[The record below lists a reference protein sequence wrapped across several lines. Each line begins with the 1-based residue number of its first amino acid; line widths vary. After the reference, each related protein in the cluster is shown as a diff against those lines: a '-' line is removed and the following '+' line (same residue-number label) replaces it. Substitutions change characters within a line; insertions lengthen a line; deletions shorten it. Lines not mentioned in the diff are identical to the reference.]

1 MSGMMLMISGR
12 SVGGNS
18 LITLD
23 FNFSFGHPARVHR
36 PTPSRK
42 YLLPPLGMQGN
53 SPRSWP
59 DNSHPD
65 GVGKEKVLLVRA
77 IDSNSSP
84 KEGALAFHAGA
95 LGGVSPSLR
104 SGKTGG
110 CRERA
115 FSATCVTVGIAMGLL
130 LTLAS
135 FTLAG
140 VGGQAEQV
148 PVPGKAAG
156 VSTGGSLPSASI
168 TIPVRSELSPGPVAQ
183 ATESTGAASESQGEL
198 PSVESSSGIDSAE
211 TDLAGQRGTSSSEQ
225 GNDTDTERGKEGQSN
240 QGRTDSGNLSSAGE
254 ESGNQGQSGG
264 GNVKQAESSSPAES
278 PTSSEKPGSSVP
290 NARRTPAAD
299 VPVNQPA
306 TPGPGGLKA
315 EPSAEG
321 PYLLRYRFHPG
332 EEVRWEVLQQA
343 RVKTTV
349 GGTTQVAESVTQSV
363 KLWRIRECHPDG
375 TVTFDHLV
383 ESVEMW
389 QKLTGR
395 EEVRYSSR
403 SPGDPPRGFEAIAA
417 SLNVPL
423 ATVTMDARGQIL
435 KRVRHPVKTPVDT
448 EPLMTIL
455 LPEEP
460 VLPGASW
467 SFPYEVE
474 IPLENGTLKVV
485 KAIEIYKL
493 REVKSGVATI
503 EIATKVLTPINDP
516 RLEAKLVQREREGV
530 AQFDIEAGRLI
541 RQQIELDRRVTGFSG
556 PASLLQY
563 SGRLTESF
571 LSART
576 ETARVPAATPSPR

>member
-12 SVGGNS
+12 TTEGISWRS
-18 LITLD
+18 LD
-23 FNFSFGHPARVHR
+23 FNFSFGHPGRVHW
-36 PTPSRK
+36 PTPSRNG
-42 YLLPPLGMQGN
+42 LLTLLSKHGN

-59 DNSHPD
+59 NNSHPH
-65 GVGKEKVLLVRA
+65 GGGKGKVLSVRS
-77 IDSNSSP
+77 IERSYSP
-84 KEGALAFHAGA
+84 KEG
-95 LGGVSPSLR
+95 
-104 SGKTGG
+104 GG
-110 CRERA
+110 CFRAGGSGEVAPALPSWKSGGSWERA
-115 FSATCVTVGIAMGLL
+115 FSATCVTIGIAMGLL

-140 VGGQAEQV
+140 VGGQAEGV
-148 PVPGKAAG
+148 LIPAKATGVYAG
-156 VSTGGSLPSASI
+156 AVLPSASMRV
-168 TIPVRSELSPGPVAQ
+168 PVRSEPSPGGVAQ
-183 ATESTGAASESQGEL
+183 ATESTEVAGEGQGEL
-198 PSVESSSGIDSAE
+198 PSAERSSGVDSPE
-211 TDLAGQRGTSSSEQ
+211 TDLGKDSGKFSSEQ
-225 GNDTDTERGKEGQSN
+225 GNQSDTDAGKEGHSV
-240 QGRTDSGNLSSAGE
+240 QGQTDSGNFSSAGE
-254 ESGNQGQSGG
+254 ELGNQRQGEG
-264 GNVKQAESSSPAES
+264 GNPKDADSSSPAES
-278 PTSSEKPGSSVP
+278 PPPTEKTDSAVSRGQG
-290 NARRTPAAD
+290 TPQAD
-299 VPVNQPA
+299 VPANKPA
-306 TPGPGGLKA
+306 APGPGSLKA
-315 EPSAEG
+315 EPSAQG

-363 KLWRIRECHPDG
+363 KLWRIRECQPDG
-375 TVTFDHLV
+375 TITFDHLV

-485 KAIEIYKL
+485 KAVEIYKL
-493 REVKSGVATI
+493 REVKSGVAII

-571 LSART
+571 LNART
-576 ETARVPAATPSPR
+576 ETARIPAASSSPR

>member
-1 MSGMMLMISGR
+1 
-12 SVGGNS
+12 
-18 LITLD
+18 
-23 FNFSFGHPARVHR
+23 
-36 PTPSRK
+36 
-42 YLLPPLGMQGN
+42 MQGN
-53 SPRSWP
+53 SPTSWP
-59 DNSHPD
+59 NNSQPH
-65 GVGKEKVLLVRA
+65 GGGKEKILSVRA
-77 IDSNSSP
+77 IDPNSSP
-84 KEGALAFHAGA
+84 KEEGLAFHARA
-95 LGGVSPSLR
+95 FRGVTPPLR

-115 FSATCVTVGIAMGLL
+115 FSATCVTVGITIALV

-135 FTLAG
+135 LTYAQA
-140 VGGQAEQV
+140 GGQAEGS
-148 PVPGKAAG
+148 PIPAKANG
-156 VSTGGSLPSASI
+156 FSTGEDFLSATI
-168 TIPVRSELSPGPVAQ
+168 TIPLGSELSPGAGAQ
-183 ATESTGAASESQGEL
+183 PTESTGMAGEGKGEF
-198 PSVESSSGIDSAE
+198 PSIESSSSAASPE
-211 TDLAGQRGTSSSEQ
+211 TDLPGGSGKFSSDQ
-225 GNDTDTERGKEGQSN
+225 GNQSDTEEGNTGQST
-240 QGRTDSGNLSSAGE
+240 QGQADSGNLSSAGE
-254 ESGNQGQSGG
+254 DSGNQGQGEG
-264 GNVKQAESSSPAES
+264 GNVKQAESSSAAES
-278 PTSSEKPGSSVP
+278 PWPAEKAGSALP
-290 NARRTPAAD
+290 RGQGTPPAD
-299 VPVNQPA
+299 VPANQPA
-306 TPGPGGLKA
+306 APGPGSLKA
-315 EPSAEG
+315 ETSAQG
-321 PYLLRYRFHPG
+321 PYLLRYRFHAG

-363 KLWRIRECHPDG
+363 KLWRIRECQPDG

-403 SPGDPPRGFEAIAA
+403 NPGDPPRGFEAIAA

-423 ATVTMDARGQIL
+423 ATVTMDARGKIL

-485 KAIEIYKL
+485 KAMEIYKL

-571 LSART
+571 LNART
-576 ETARVPAATPSPR
+576 ETARIPATTSSPR